1 MAMAYRVG
9 ANMGN
14 MEFVQFHPTAFN
26 KPPAPY
32 FLISESVR
40 GEGGRLYNNQN
51 EQFMSQYHEMMEL
64 APRDIVSRAIYHE
77 MMKQGTQHVYLDIS
91 HKDADFLKSRFP
103 FIYAKCKE
111 HNVDITREAIPVAPA
126 AHYICGGVETDIDG
140 RTSILGLYAIGEV
153 ACTGVHGANRL
164 ASNSLLESIVFAYR
178 AAISADRFVRFLS
191 QPYYKD
197 LNIKHKPAQY
207 GKKQLD
213 KEMVK
218 VLRKTR
224 HEIQETMWKYAG
236 IVRSDDKLQKGFK
249 IIEKC
254 EQDVKSL
261 FHTYTPNRELVEL
274 RNLANLARIIIH
286 SAKQRRVN
294 AGTHFNE
301 DLV

>member
-1 MAMAYRVG
+1 
-9 ANMGN
+9 
-14 MEFVQFHPTAFN
+14 
-26 KPPAPY
+26 
-32 FLISESVR
+32 
-40 GEGGRLYNNQN
+40 
-51 EQFMSQYHEMMEL
+51 
-64 APRDIVSRAIYHE
+64 
-77 MMKQGTQHVYLDIS
+77 MKSGTENVFLDIS

-103 FIYAKCKE
+103 FINEKCQEYKI
-111 HNVDITREAIPVAPA
+111 DITREAIPVAPA

-197 LNIKHKPAQY
+197 LNIKHKPAHH
-207 GKKQLD
+207 GKKTMD
-213 KEMVK
+213 KKVLQ

-224 HEIQETMWKYAG
+224 KEIQDTMWKYAG

-261 FHTYTPNRELVEL
+261 FQTYAPSRELCEL